1 MLGIKMSPELL
12 SLGQSREVT
21 NRIQRLRKTSGISI
35 DDQIEIFYE
44 FTGKASSS
52 SQLGLVMNEHTDK
65 IIEQTKMPVAPIS
78 EMTNPLQRLVCVTE
92 YVCQEAVYKPSD
104 NAFTWKDMPE
114 EVVKLHI
121 YLAGPKF
128 DDAKLAVRISYF

>member
-44 FTGKASSS
+44 FTGKASSK
-52 SQLGLVMNEHTDK
+52 SQLGMIGKTPAMQTTAKNKFKNGRNPAMTMSLNDEKLPFARLITKAEQGADQNREA
-65 IIEQTKMPVAPIS
+65 IIES
-78 EMTNPLQRLVCVTE
+78 NLE
-92 YVCQEAVYKPSD
+92 
-104 NAFTWKDMPE
+104 
-114 EVVKLHI
+114 
-121 YLAGPKF
+121 GP
-128 DDAKLAVRISYF
+128 